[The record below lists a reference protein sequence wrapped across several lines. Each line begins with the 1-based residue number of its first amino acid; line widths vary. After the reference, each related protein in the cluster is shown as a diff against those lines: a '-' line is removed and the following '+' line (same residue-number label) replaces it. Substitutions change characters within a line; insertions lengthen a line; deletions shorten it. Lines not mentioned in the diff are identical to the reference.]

1 MSFTTT
7 SGTFDFSLDVDQ
19 LIHRAASRAGGEP
32 TSGEEANSFINELNL
47 LLIDLQSRGCPLA
60 KRNEHDFT
68 FDEIEQEYITLPS
81 YVYDVTS
88 VQLFES
94 TTFKGKL
101 KRLPLDRYRN
111 LQPKTGGQPSLFAV
125 DRNTS
130 SCLLY
135 VNPLNDSV
143 GYTLRAVTLDKFEDI
158 TGMAQAIDI
167 SSRFYPALLAGLA
180 HRIAD
185 VRWQSVPIDRRS
197 ELKME
202 YESLLSTAMKEDRER
217 TPLRI
222 RRKGYFGKQGYR

>member
-1 MSFTTT
+1 M
-7 SGTFDFSLDVDQ
+7 
-19 LIHRAASRAGGEP
+19 
-32 TSGEEANSFINELNL
+32 
-47 LLIDLQSRGCPLA
+47 
-60 KRNEHDFT
+60 
-68 FDEIEQEYITLPS
+68 
-81 YVYDVTS
+81 
-88 VQLFES
+88 
-94 TTFKGKL
+94 
-101 KRLPLDRYRN
+101 
-111 LQPKTGGQPSLFAV
+111 
-125 DRNTS
+125 
-130 SCLLY
+130 
-135 VNPLNDSV
+135 
-143 GYTLRAVTLDKFEDI
+143 TLDKFEDI